1 MVIMT
6 RTLLAAIF
14 LTLFS
19 QTAFAGLFDSYPRG
33 KKGEVIAE
41 MWSKSRNQWDPVV
54 LFFGYSNDW
63 EFCEEYL
70 EMLKKQTS
78 YRYRCVENK

>member
-1 MVIMT
+1 MIH
-6 RTLLAAIF
+6 TLLTAI
-14 LTLFS
+14 LLILFS

-33 KKGEVIAE
+33 QKGEVIAE

-54 LFFGYSNDW
+54 LFFGYGNDW

-70 EMLKKQTS
+70 
-78 YRYRCVENK
+78 